1 MGARGLVVVVWFRK
15 GGYRIP
21 RVELFAG
28 RVGRLDVL
36 RGMMLGASDC
46 YQR

>member
-21 RVELFAG
+21 RVEYL
-28 RVGRLDVL
+28 LD
-36 RGMMLGASDC
+36 GSDGWM
-46 YQR
+46 YYVV